1 MLMKRWRE
9 LPQWLR
15 NDEVKKYYL
24 ILLRKQS
31 DMRIKR
37 MMDLVGALMLTV
49 VLSPV
54 MLITA
59 LLIKHDSRGPVFYRQ
74 ERVTQY
80 GKTYRIFKFRTM
92 VTDADQKGPLVTAGA
107 DDRITKV
114 GKTLRK
120 YRIDEIPQL
129 LNIITGDMSF
139 VGTRPEVPKYVE
151 QYTDEMKAT
160 LLLPAGITS
169 RTSIEFKDEDALIEK
184 YQKEEDLSVDEI
196 YVQKILPVK
205 MKHNLKYLEHFSV
218 AGDIKIMIQ
227 TVLAV
232 IR

>member
-9 LPQWLR
+9 LPDWMK

-37 MMDLVGALMLTV
+37 VMDLVGASILTV

-54 MLITA
+54 MLVTA
-59 LLIKHDSRGPVFYRQ
+59 VLIKRDSKGPVFYRQ
-74 ERVTQY
+74 ERITQY

-92 VTDADQKGPLVTAGA
+92 VTDADKKGPLVTAGA
-107 DDRITKV
+107 DSRITKV

-120 YRIDEIPQL
+120 FRLDEIPQL
-129 LNIITGDMSF
+129 LNIIAGDMSF
-139 VGTRPEVPKYVE
+139 VGTRPEVQRYVDE
-151 QYTDEMKAT
+151 YTDEMKAT

-169 RTSIEFKDEDALIEK
+169 RTSIEFKDEDELIEK
-184 YQKEEDLSVDEI
+184 YQREEGLSADEA

>member
-9 LPQWLR
+9 LPDWMK

-37 MMDLVGALMLTV
+37 VMDFAGASILTV
-49 VLSPV
+49 LLSPV
-54 MLITA
+54 MLVTA
-59 LLIKHDSRGPVFYRQ
+59 VLIKRDSKGPVFYRQ

-92 VTDADQKGPLVTAGA
+92 VTDADKKGPLVTAGA
-107 DDRITKV
+107 DSRITKV
-114 GKTLRK
+114 GKKLRK

-129 LNIITGDMSF
+129 LNIIAGDMSF
-139 VGTRPEVPKYVE
+139 VGTRPEVQRYVDE
-151 QYTDEMKAT
+151 YTDEMKAT

-169 RTSIEFKDEDALIEK
+169 RTSIEFKDEDELIEK
-184 YQKEEDLSVDEI
+184 YQKEEGFSADEA

>member
-9 LPQWLR
+9 LPDGMK

-37 MMDLVGALMLTV
+37 VMDLVGASILTV

-54 MLITA
+54 MLVTA
-59 LLIKHDSRGPVFYRQ
+59 VLIKRDSKGPVFYRQ
-74 ERVTQY
+74 ERITQY

-92 VTDADQKGPLVTAGA
+92 VTDADKKGPLVTAGA
-107 DDRITKV
+107 DSRITKV

-120 YRIDEIPQL
+120 FRLDEIPQL
-129 LNIITGDMSF
+129 LNIIAGDMSF
-139 VGTRPEVPKYVE
+139 VGTRPEVQRYVDE
-151 QYTDEMKAT
+151 YTDEMKAT

-169 RTSIEFKDEDALIEK
+169 RTSIEFKDEDELIEK
-184 YQKEEDLSVDEI
+184 YQKEEGLSADEA

>member
-9 LPQWLR
+9 LPDWMK

-37 MMDLVGALMLTV
+37 VMDLVGASILTV

-54 MLITA
+54 MLVTA
-59 LLIKHDSRGPVFYRQ
+59 VLIKRDSKGPVFYRQ
-74 ERVTQY
+74 ERITQY

-92 VTDADQKGPLVTAGA
+92 VTDADKKGPLVTAGA
-107 DDRITKV
+107 DSRITKV

-120 YRIDEIPQL
+120 FRLDEIPQL
-129 LNIITGDMSF
+129 LNIIAGDMSF
-139 VGTRPEVPKYVE
+139 VGTRPEVQRYVDE
-151 QYTDEMKAT
+151 YTDEMKAT

-169 RTSIEFKDEDALIEK
+169 RTSIEFKDEDELIEK
-184 YQKEEDLSVDEI
+184 YQKEEGLSADEA

>member
-1 MLMKRWRE
+1 MLMKRWKE
-9 LPQWLR
+9 LPDWMR
-15 NDEVKKYYL
+15 NDQVKRYYL
-24 ILLRKQS
+24 ILCRKQS
-31 DMRIKR
+31 HMRMKR
-37 MMDLVGALMLTV
+37 AMDLFGAAVLTIL
-49 VLSPV
+49 LSPV
-54 MLITA
+54 MIVTA
-59 LLIKHDSRGPVFYRQ
+59 VMIKRDSKGPVFYRQ

-92 VTDADQKGPLVTAGA
+92 VTDADKKGPLVTAG
-107 DDRITKV
+107 DDSRITKV

-120 YRIDEIPQL
+120 YRLDEIPQL
-129 LNIITGDMSF
+129 LNILTGDMSF
-139 VGTRPEVPKYVE
+139 VGTRPEVLRYVE

-169 RTSIEFKDEDALIEK
+169 KTSIEFKDEDALIEK
-184 YQKEEDLSVDEI
+184 YQKEEGLSVDEI
-196 YVQKILPVK
+196 YVQKILPLK
-205 MKHNLKYLEHFSV
+205 MKHNLRYLKHFSI

>member
-9 LPQWLR
+9 LPDWMK

-37 MMDLVGALMLTV
+37 VMDLVGASILTV

-54 MLITA
+54 MLVTA
-59 LLIKHDSRGPVFYRQ
+59 VLIKRDSKGPVFYRQ

-80 GKTYRIFKFRTM
+80 GKIYRIFKFRTM
-92 VTDADQKGPLVTAGA
+92 VTDADKKGPLVTAGA
-107 DDRITKV
+107 DSRITKV

-120 YRIDEIPQL
+120 FRLDEIPQL
-129 LNIITGDMSF
+129 LNIIAGDMSF
-139 VGTRPEVPKYVE
+139 VGTRPEVQRYVDE
-151 QYTDEMKAT
+151 YTDEMKAT

-169 RTSIEFKDEDALIEK
+169 RTSIEFKDEDELIEK
-184 YQKEEDLSVDEI
+184 YQKEEGLSADEA